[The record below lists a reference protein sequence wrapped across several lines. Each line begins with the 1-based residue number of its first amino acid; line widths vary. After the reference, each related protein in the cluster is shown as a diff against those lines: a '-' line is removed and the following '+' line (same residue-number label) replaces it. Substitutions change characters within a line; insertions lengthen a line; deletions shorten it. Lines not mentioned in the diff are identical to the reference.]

1 MTATHTPI
9 TLAALAMMM
18 IMTIT
23 NQTSEISSLSQKA
36 TELAKGL
43 THWNVTYVVFL
54 GLTVVMSAAALVAS
68 VFIVWGNIRLSKVQ
82 TNLATA
88 KEGELRKIPKLR

>member
-18 IMTIT
+18 TTT

-88 KEGELRKIPKLR
+88 IEGELRKIPKLR

>member
-18 IMTIT
+18 TTT
-23 NQTSEISSLSQKA
+23 NQPSEISSLSQKA